1 VTTSP
6 YLETVRL
13 IVSTTMRVPI
23 DRVTVESSYQNL
35 EGWDSLANLALV
47 ARLGEDLELEFTDD
61 EIVEMTSV
69 AGILKMLDQKL
80 PRPASQD

>member
-1 VTTSP
+1 
-6 YLETVRL
+6 
-13 IVSTTMRVPI
+13 MRVPI

-69 AGILKMLDQKL
+69 AGILKILDQKL

>member
-1 VTTSP
+1 MTTSP

>member
-6 YLETVRL
+6 YLETVRF

-69 AGILKMLDQKL
+69 AGILKILDQKL